1 MSRPQV
7 QTVDEL
13 FDYFGLQNSSVE
25 ALNSPGG
32 PVHALEGLA
41 TGGDQWTRQ
50 GAELARA
57 VLATSEGAAFIA
69 WLKRQ
74 VCDPPAY
81 HPIDDTLG
89 IARSMEQI
97 AAAGLYRDGQ
107 KHVVH
112 LIYQLADMAA
122 QFEDAAHDPED

>member
-13 FDYFGLQNSSVE
+13 FKYLGLESSSVE

-32 PVHALEGLA
+32 PPLGALA
-41 TGGDQWTRQ
+41 QGGDPWFRQ
-50 GAELARA
+50 GCELSRA
-57 VLATSEGAAFIA
+57 MLATSEGAAFMA

-74 VCDPPAY
+74 VCEAPAY

-89 IARSMEQI
+89 IARSMEQV
-97 AAAGLYRDGQ
+97 AATGLYRDGQ

-122 QFEDAAHDPED
+122 QFEEPAHDPEE